1 MNETA
6 NYIKNRLSL
15 REPLRK
21 ALDVVATL
29 GDTLE
34 LKKEVD
40 LDTELAKV
48 KALYPTCTDFERKF
62 PSLCFSIATG
72 VGKTRLM
79 GACIAYLYQ
88 KKKIRNFFVLAP
100 NLTIYEKLI
109 KDFGDPGSAKYVF
122 QGIADFVTNRPVI
135 ITGDNYAEQRLN
147 LFSDKEIRINVFN
160 VSKFNREAT
169 PASKGKE
176 KGKAP
181 RIKRLSEYLGQSY
194 WEYLTGLKDLVI
206 LMDEAHRYHADS
218 ASAAINDLRPVL
230 GLELSATPV
239 DEKGN
244 TFKNVVYEY
253 SLAQA
258 LTDGKYVKI
267 PAVATRKNLI
277 AKEKTDEEIEQLKLE
292 DSINIHED
300 TKNELELYARDNGVK
315 RVKPFVL
322 VVCKSTEHARGV
334 KEYLESPNFF
344 DGQYAGKVLQID
356 SSINDDAAQNLLST
370 VEDID
375 NPIEIVIHVEMLK
388 EGWDV
393 TNLYTICPLRK
404 ADSIKLVEQT
414 IGRGLRLPYNGERTG
429 TAKVD
434 TLTLIS
440 HDNFDK
446 VIEAAKDKNSIFN
459 KVNIVELSPDELGA
473 RTEVIT
479 SLSKIEAETKKEEE
493 QAQAITDTKE
503 KEKAVRSIDAK
514 KAILNALPKLS
525 RMADIN
531 STEDLMKPEAVEKA
545 IEIITNDPA
554 VANDLFASELIT
566 QAKEMYKQVVSGYKE
581 RTIDIPRFTLQR
593 GEVTV
598 WFEDFDLD
606 VSGFNFRVLEE
617 EIIRK
622 RLTEDVED
630 TIGVTQGAF
639 STDSPAD
646 QIISEL
652 VSHPEIYYGRDKV
665 LLRKLAQTALTALRA
680 SLDDDGKLL
689 TLIRQHKRIIADRI
703 YTQMMNQFRTSEIE
717 YTASE
722 VRGFTEIYSPN
733 YTKLRDDGYK
743 DYRDVITPVNT
754 IPKYIYRGFE
764 KACHMEYKFDS
775 KTEKDFAALLERDT
789 TVVKWLR
796 PAKQQFNIYW
806 SMESRMYEPDFIV
819 ETNDTI
825 YMVETKAQ
833 KDITSEEV
841 LLKKKAAIAYCERAS
856 EYTARVG
863 GKHWKYLLIQDNEVM
878 GNMDLNGLM
887 NRAR

>member
-21 ALDVVATL
+21 ALDIVATL

-34 LKKEVD
+34 LKKDVD
-40 LDTELAKV
+40 LSAELAKV
-48 KALYPTCTDFERKF
+48 KALYPTCTDFEREF

-109 KDFGDPGSAKYVF
+109 KDFGDPGNSKYVF
-122 QGIADFVTNRPVI
+122 QGISDFVTNRPVI
-135 ITGDNYAEQRLN
+135 ITGENYAEQRLN

-160 VSKFNREAT
+160 VSKLNRDAT

-194 WEYLTGLKDLVI
+194 WDYLTGLNDLVI

-218 ASAAINDLRPVL
+218 ATAAINDLRPVL
-230 GLELSATPV
+230 GIELSATPV

-267 PAVATRKNLI
+267 PAVATRKNFL
-277 AKEKTDEEIEQLKLE
+277 AKDKTDTEVEQLKLE
-292 DSINIHED
+292 DSINVHED
-300 TKNELELYARDNGVK
+300 TKNELELYSRDNGVK

-322 VVCKSTEHARGV
+322 VVCKNTDHARLT
-334 KEYLESPNFF
+334 KDYIESPNFF
-344 DGQYAGKVLQID
+344 NGQYAGKVLQID
-356 SSINDDAAQNLLST
+356 SSINDDAAQHLLNT

-459 KVNIVELSPDELGA
+459 KVAIVELSSEDLGA
-473 RTEVIT
+473 RTEVVT
-479 SLSKIEAETKKEEE
+479 SMSKIEAETKKEEE
-493 QAQAITDTKE
+493 QAQAITDVKA

-545 IEIITNDPA
+545 MEIITNDPA

-593 GEVTV
+593 GEVKV
-598 WFEDFDLD
+598 WFENFDLD

-622 RLTEDVED
+622 RLTEDIED

-680 SLDDDGKLL
+680 SLDDDSKRL

-703 YTQMMNQFRTSEIE
+703 YTQMMSHFRSSEVE

-722 VRGFTEIYSPN
+722 VRGFTEIFSPN

-764 KACHMEYKFDS
+764 KACHMEYKFDA
-775 KTEKDFAALLERDT
+775 KTEKDFAALLERDA
-789 TVVKWLR
+789 TVIKWLR

-819 ETNDTI
+819 ETNDMI

-833 KDITSEEV
+833 KDITNEEV

-856 EYTARVG
+856 EYTTRVG
-863 GKHWKYLLIQDNEVM
+863 GKPWKYLLIQDNEVM
-878 GNMDLNGLM
+878 GNMDLKGLM